1 MSLQTKPSLFS
12 FADVARWEIKDST
25 SSRLASFRV
34 GVPQKSA
41 AYALTRLGS
50 RSYWRIKTHRRSRSL
65 GCPLLE
71 PFWWGGFTDWFCSGV
86 GFGEP
91 VSQPNSSTEH
101 SPIP

>member
-1 MSLQTKPSLFS
+1 LSLQTRPSLFS

-25 SSRLASFRV
+25 KSRLASLRV

-41 AYALTRLGS
+41 AYALTSVGS
-50 RSYWRIKTHRRSRSL
+50 RLYWRIKTHNRSRSL

-71 PFWWGGFTDWFCSGV
+71 PFELDGFTDWFCTLAGP
-86 GFGEP
+86 GEP
-91 VSQPNSSTEH
+91 VTQPNSSTEH